1 MLHRAGLERCR
12 SEVVKVKKRQKMIRW
27 IALASGVA
35 LMCAVAGF
43 WGASQCSEPNSSGLV
58 AEKERRFNVR
68 RAAVAGMFYDSNPE
82 RLRDEIN
89 KYLHNA
95 TPERVEGE
103 VIALI
108 SPHAGYVYSGQAA
121 AFGFKLLD
129 KSKIKRAV
137 VLAPTHRVGFRGV
150 SIAQVSGYETP
161 LGVVKL
167 DSTACDML
175 RRQTLFTSIAE
186 VHSQEHSLEVQLPF
200 LQVVLGDDFTLIPM
214 VVGQLRNGDY
224 KAIAGSL
231 REVVTKGD
239 VVVISSDFT
248 HQGPRFGY
256 VPYEKD
262 IKENIRK
269 LDLGAVDIIIE
280 KDCPKFIDYIEDT
293 GATICGRCPIGI
305 LLELL
310 PEDAKGTLL
319 TYYTSGELTGDER
332 DTVSYVSL
340 AFSSH
345 SGWPERE

>member
-1 MLHRAGLERCR
+1 M
-12 SEVVKVKKRQKMIRW
+12 KKRQKLIRW
-27 IALASGVA
+27 TALGAG
-35 LMCAVAGF
+35 AVLVCLVVGF
-43 WGASQCSEPNSSGLV
+43 WGTSQCSERDDSGLV
-58 AEKERRFNVR
+58 AEKERRLKMR
-68 RAAVAGMFYDSNPE
+68 RAAVAGMFYDSNPG
-82 RLRDEIN
+82 RLRDEIK
-89 KYLHNA
+89 KYLHKA
-95 TPERVEGE
+95 TPEGVEGE
-103 VIALI
+103 IIALI

-129 KSKIKRAV
+129 KTKIKRAV

-150 SIAQVSGYETP
+150 SIPQVSGYETP

-175 RRQTLFTSIAE
+175 RRQTLFTSIAD

-200 LQVVLGDDFTLIPM
+200 LQVILGDDFTLVPM

-231 REVVTKGD
+231 REVVKKGD
-239 VVVISSDFT
+239 VVVVSSDFT

-256 VPYEKD
+256 VPYKKD
-262 IKENIRK
+262 IKENIRT
-269 LDLGAVDIIIE
+269 LDMGAVNIIIE
-280 KDCPKFIDYIEDT
+280 KDCPGFIEYVEDT

-340 AFSSH
+340 AFSSP
-345 SGWPERE
+345 SGWPEQE

>member
-1 MLHRAGLERCR
+1 MLHREGLGRCR
-12 SEVVKVKKRQKMIRW
+12 TDVGEMKEHQKLTRW
-27 IALASGVA
+27 IALGIGMA

-43 WGASQCSEPNSSGLV
+43 WGTSQCSEPDNSGLA
-58 AEKERRFNVR
+58 AETERRFKVR
-68 RAAVAGMFYDSNPE
+68 RAAVAGMFYDSSPQ

-103 VIALI
+103 LIALI

-129 KSKIKRAV
+129 KAKIKRAV
-137 VLAPTHRVGFRGV
+137 VIGPTHQVGFRGV
-150 SIAQVSGYETP
+150 SIPQVSGYETP

-167 DSTACDML
+167 DSAGCDML

-224 KAIAGSL
+224 KTIADSL
-231 REVVTKGD
+231 RQVVKKGD

-256 VPYEKD
+256 VPYKED

-280 KDCPKFIDYIEDT
+280 KDCPKFIEYIEDT

-332 DTVSYVSL
+332 ETVSYVSL

-345 SGWPERE
+345 TGWPERE